1 MDVAPSFI
9 YSDNDDNFKSTHFQ
23 TTKDEEAP
31 SRNELTS
38 GRWVA
43 LPEWV
48 DRKKR
53 HSCAGLDHVW

>member
-31 SRNELTS
+31 SRNELS
-38 GRWVA
+38 
-43 LPEWV
+43 LPEGGWLFRE
-48 DRKKR
+48 DM
-53 HSCAGLDHVW
+53 HH